1 MQEPDDQRLVDKDAL
16 SFPDLNEME
25 QATDSSAVTE
35 STVNLTEDDS
45 EGYKQF
51 SVLNSLIPVFLVV

>member
-1 MQEPDDQRLVDKDAL
+1 MLCDTDHMHDWALSMQEPDDQRLVDDDAL

-25 QATDSSAVTE
+25 QATSSSAVTE

-45 EGYKQF
+45 ER
-51 SVLNSLIPVFLVV
+51 

>member
-1 MQEPDDQRLVDKDAL
+1 MQEPDDQRLVDDEL

-25 QATDSSAVTE
+25 QATSSTAVTE

-45 EGYKQF
+45 ER
-51 SVLNSLIPVFLVV
+51 